1 MEAVLESFEDLL
13 RAAREQSTRQRFLFV
28 FAKAVLPGDA
38 KPEQVARYAARGG
51 GALIPV
57 MYVDKAEYELTGF
70 DDLLAEADHTVATL
84 GSGVETGWD
93 LVIVGCLDGHGAD
106 EPTELEIDT
115 ALHGILRA
123 MRLGQSLAHLVAF
136 DRDGRPVQF
145 A

>member
-1 MEAVLESFEDLL
+1 MQAVLETFDDLI

-28 FAKAVLPGDA
+28 FAKATLPGDA
-38 KPEQVARYAARGG
+38 KPEQITRYHAREG

-57 MYVDKAEYELTGF
+57 MYADKAEYELTGF
-70 DDLLAEADHTVATL
+70 NNLAAEAQHTVDAL
-84 GSGVETGWD
+84 GVGVETDWD

-106 EPTELEIDT
+106 EPTELEVDS

-123 MRLGQSLAHLVAF
+123 MRLGQSLAHLIAF
-136 DRDGRPVQF
+136 DRHGHPVQF